1 VEGKCVTGP
10 ESGDPAPQ
18 GGARAAE
25 SAAVDGQHGG
35 ELGAREDGLAGVLA
49 VVEGG
54 IGGTLQQGQLVDT
67 EDGGIGGPRPRRPP
81 RRPGRRRG
89 RRACAASAGRGPALP
104 FAVSGAMSSRSCCS
118 WKPMRSPPAK
128 PTSWSQDHVPFD
140 ALMGIGG
147 LEGMTS
153 LLDTPYLVKEWGLS
167 SPIVLLSGDGHCWI
181 GLDYRGRGPDSDP
194 SVEHD
199 LLPRLKWGPVPA
211 ARVGPPG

>member
-1 VEGKCVTGP
+1 VCSIRWAG
-10 ESGDPAPQ
+10 S
-18 GGARAAE
+18 
-25 SAAVDGQHGG
+25 SAAVCRLGG
-35 ELGAREDGLAGVLA
+35 DEFA
-49 VVEGG
+49 VV
-54 IGGTLQQGQLVDT
+54 LLVEADAFPT
-67 EDGGIGGPRPRRPP
+67 
-81 RRPGRRRG
+81 
-89 RRACAASAGRGPALP
+89 SQ
-104 FAVSGAMSSRSCCS
+104 
-118 WKPMRSPPAK
+118 